1 MHQKR
6 NTIIKS
12 VIKNIKNNIIS
23 ALEPYNIEITLDDF
37 SLSPPKQESFGDLS
51 SNIALL
57 ISKQM
62 KENPLGVAEKIKA
75 ELLNK
80 NIKNI
85 DAITVTPPGFINFV
99 IKQNFYQNNLKSII
113 QDKDDFGKDFKGK
126 GKSANVEF
134 VSANPT
140 GPLTVGHGRN
150 AVIGDTVS
158 NILEWHD
165 YKVTREYY
173 YNDAGKQMRT
183 LGKSVE
189 ARYLELLEKSFEF
202 PEGGYQGDYIIE
214 IAKEIIN
221 NNGKDLKEND
231 AQFLSSAEKTIFR
244 QIKNSLNSLGIKFDI
259 FSNEKSFYDSGAIE
273 QLLSQLR
280 DKGLIYEDDGAT
292 WYKATELGA
301 KQDKVYIKSSG
312 EPTYRLPDTAYHRDK
327 IKRDFDLIVDVFGA
341 DHTDTYPDVL
351 SALKALNL
359 NTDHIKILIY
369 QFVTLIKNDEKVKMS
384 TRKADF
390 ITLDNLI
397 DELGLDIVRYFFI
410 MRSMNTHLDFDLNLA
425 KDQSDKNPVFY
436 LQYAYARICNI
447 IRHGEGQNYKFSDDF
462 DATLLNQSSEIKLLK
477 LMSNFPTMMETALDN
492 LEPQIIANYLQELA
506 SSFHKF
512 YGNCKVI
519 TEDKNISQAR
529 LGLINGTK
537 IILSTGLSILGISA
551 PEKM

>member
-1 MHQKR
+1 MMHQKR
-6 NTIIKS
+6 NTIINS
-12 VIKNIKNNIIS
+12 VVKNIKDNIIS
-23 ALEPYNIEITLDDF
+23 ALEPYNIEITLDGF

-80 NIKNI
+80 KIKNI
-85 DAITVTPPGFINFV
+85 DAITITQPGFINFV

-126 GKSANVEF
+126 DKSANVEF

-214 IAKEIIN
+214 IAKEIIG
-221 NNGKDLKEND
+221 NNGKGLKEND
-231 AQFLSSAEKTIFR
+231 AQFLSSAEKIIFG
-244 QIKNSLNSLGIKFDI
+244 QIKKSLNSLGIKFDI

-273 QLLSQLR
+273 QLLSQLK

-327 IKRDFDLIVDVFGA
+327 INR
-341 DHTDTYPDVL
+341 
-351 SALKALNL
+351 N
-359 NTDHIKILIY
+359 
-369 QFVTLIKNDEKVKMS
+369 FV
-384 TRKADF
+384 
-390 ITLDNLI
+390 
-397 DELGLDIVRYFFI
+397 
-410 MRSMNTHLDFDLNLA
+410 
-425 KDQSDKNPVFY
+425 
-436 LQYAYARICNI
+436 
-447 IRHGEGQNYKFSDDF
+447 
-462 DATLLNQSSEIKLLK
+462 
-477 LMSNFPTMMETALDN
+477 
-492 LEPQIIANYLQELA
+492 
-506 SSFHKF
+506 
-512 YGNCKVI
+512 
-519 TEDKNISQAR
+519 
-529 LGLINGTK
+529 
-537 IILSTGLSILGISA
+537 
-551 PEKM
+551 